1 MFSYCS
7 NFVYSVIVYSLDPCM
22 LYVIILNT
30 IRAIKL
36 SLMTVSYCCYMSN
49 FIFSWVKKVSQSVGC
64 LSEYNTISAFPISNE
79 YYSLQ
84 VLSPTSQDQQ
94 VTSQYTIPRLT
105 IKMTCF
111 VLSLTTL
118 HLSLIY
124 CLFSIYD
131 FYIILSHNVFGFES
145 LTSFINTYEISL
157 QSQSI
162 HSILFE

>member
-94 VTSQYTIPRLT
+94 VTSQYTIPLLT

-124 CLFSIYD
+124 CLFSI
-131 FYIILSHNVFGFES
+131 FNFILFCQIMCWDLS
-145 LTSFINTYEISL
+145 LVRTSFINTYEISPK
-157 QSQSI
+157 SI
-162 HSILFE
+162 HSMLFE